1 VPLRIVA
8 QIEVRRMRQKQLVLQ
23 VPPELKAEAEK
34 LAAAERR
41 SLSNWLRT
49 VLEDRVRG
57 RSTTDSSAAAA

>member
-1 VPLRIVA
+1 
-8 QIEVRRMRQKQLVLQ
+8 MRSKQLVLQ

-57 RSTTDSSAAAA
+57 PSPAAAAQHGCQSADAGRVAA